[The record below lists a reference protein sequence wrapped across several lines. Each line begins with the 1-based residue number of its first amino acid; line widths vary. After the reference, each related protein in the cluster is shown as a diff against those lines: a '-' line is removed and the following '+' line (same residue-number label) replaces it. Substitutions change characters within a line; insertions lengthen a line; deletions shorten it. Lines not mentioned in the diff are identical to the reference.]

1 MKIKRRCVWQADGGG
16 TNVVARGMLVV
27 WADDGACLEWNMLA
41 RRSKYNWLYYY
52 VGFFSLLLY
61 ISLLLLLRARNIHS
75 DPFFSCVV
83 SSSSWHHERCVCC
96 VDQRVISAEYFHIAS
111 NSRPAPMNHCC
122 SDIMPVTKGHI
133 VTAMDIIAWLHVHD
147 LLAYFCAVAIA
158 VCVAR
163 RHHRHLDP
171 IVWCV
176 AFWFATIHFDIG
188 ANDDDDVATI
198 WTPSF
203 GYRALHTCL
212 CLHAT
217 FSICLQ
223 LWYGTWLGM
232 EKREYMRI
240 CWNST
245 STNK

>member
-1 MKIKRRCVWQADGGG
+1 MGRWRCMSGMKYAGAEVKIQLIILLCCFFFLFFSISRC
-16 TNVVARGMLVV
+16 
-27 WADDGACLEWNMLA
+27 CF
-41 RRSKYNWLYYY
+41 YY
-52 VGFFSLLLY
+52 VHATYTAIRLFF
-61 ISLLLLLRARNIHS
+61 
-75 DPFFSCVV
+75 CVV

-223 LWYGTWLGM
+223 LWYGTLLGM